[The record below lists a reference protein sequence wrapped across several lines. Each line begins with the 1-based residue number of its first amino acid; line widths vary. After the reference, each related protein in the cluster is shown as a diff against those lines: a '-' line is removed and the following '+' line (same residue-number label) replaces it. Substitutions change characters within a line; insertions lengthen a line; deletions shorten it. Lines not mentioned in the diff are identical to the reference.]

1 MSDPMDSRSPVQA
14 LPDDSPQAAAEPSR
28 QRGPSYR
35 SVADGEL
42 VRAWTLKDYFGSLNS
57 VLRLPAKPRPKPEEE
72 SAPGFSM
79 PSLPNIRLP
88 RMVVSG
94 SIILSLGVLVV
105 RPLVLSASRGDT
117 EGLAP
122 AVGVWE
128 AEGGRYAGR
137 MFELGTHSI
146 AFRTSAKS
154 PEYTWHPVSD
164 LTIKPAGD
172 STLFT
177 LNYEQDGKQAEFA
190 FWLLG
195 GKDPVIR
202 VTHQQGTTWKKTPYE
217 PIARPR

>member
-1 MSDPMDSRSPVQA
+1 
-14 LPDDSPQAAAEPSR
+14 
-28 QRGPSYR
+28 
-35 SVADGEL
+35 L
-42 VRAWTLKDYFGSLNS
+42 VNAWTLRDYFGSLNS
-57 VLRLPAKPRPKPEEE
+57 VLRLPAKPRLKSRPEAET
-72 SAPGFSM
+72 ARGFSL
-79 PSLPNIRLP
+79 PSLSGIRLP

-105 RPLVLSASRGDT
+105 RPLVLSATRGDT

-122 AVGVWE
+122 VVGVWE

-137 MFELGTHSI
+137 GFELGTNSI
-146 AFRTSAKS
+146 AFRTSVKS
-154 PEYTWHPVSD
+154 PEYTWHPISN

-177 LNYEQDGKQAEFA
+177 LNYEQDGKEAEFA
-190 FWLLG
+190 FWLLR
-195 GKDPVIR
+195 GKDPLIR

>member
-1 MSDPMDSRSPVQA
+1 
-14 LPDDSPQAAAEPSR
+14 
-28 QRGPSYR
+28 
-35 SVADGEL
+35 
-42 VRAWTLKDYFGSLNS
+42 
-57 VLRLPAKPRPKPEEE
+57 
-72 SAPGFSM
+72 M

-88 RMVVSG
+88 RMVVVG

-105 RPLVLSASRGDT
+105 RPLVLSATRGDT

-122 AVGVWE
+122 ALGVWE
-128 AEGGRYAGR
+128 AKGGRYAGR
-137 MFELGTHSI
+137 MFELGPNSI
-146 AFRTSAKS
+146 AFLTSAKS

-164 LTIKPAGD
+164 LTITPAGD

-177 LNYEQDGKQAEFA
+177 LNYEQDGKEAEFA
-190 FWLLG
+190 FWLLD